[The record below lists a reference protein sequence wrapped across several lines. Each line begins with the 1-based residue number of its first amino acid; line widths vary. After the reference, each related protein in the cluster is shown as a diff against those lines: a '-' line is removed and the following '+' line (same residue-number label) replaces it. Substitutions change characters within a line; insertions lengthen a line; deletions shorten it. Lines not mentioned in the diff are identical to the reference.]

1 MPTKAV
7 SIARN
12 QRVSLK
18 NNIANTE
25 ETKQKKQNNIFVL
38 YMAAK
43 KDDFTDFFCKLSKI
57 GNLPKCFM
65 FYIVDIF
72 VGVWFLIWG
81 ALANIFPLFK
91 TIGKYSWKY
100 IGLTIKKMWY
110 TTWVLDT
117 CYRCPKPK
125 KIKTRLCGKSC
136 PSGYKK
142 TNIACGVIGSCKEK

>member
-1 MPTKAV
+1 
-7 SIARN
+7 
-12 QRVSLK
+12 
-18 NNIANTE
+18 
-25 ETKQKKQNNIFVL
+25 
-38 YMAAK
+38 MAKK

-65 FYIVDIF
+65 FYFIDIL

-81 ALANIFPLFK
+81 ALAKIFPLFK
-91 TIGKYSWKY
+91 TIGKYAWKY
-100 IGLTIKKMWY
+100 IGLTIKQMWY
-110 TTWVLDT
+110 TSWLLDT

-125 KIKTRLCGKSC
+125 KLKTRLCGKSC